1 MRTSQSKLFRYCT
14 IAVCAV
20 VVANGCMLNRVPILA
35 SAGRVEPAQYCPGDT
50 LTASYDFLRFA
61 PDGMCIP
68 RDGVAMDCERSAPNV
83 TISSS
88 PALFPPVTLRSY
100 VNRVDFPASGDR
112 VDVSFAYGNTS
123 VFIPPLTMVQN
134 VRDNTATATRITG
147 AIETTLPHMGNCAT
161 GFAVPTYVGVEVA
174 GTPAISPNLELV
186 DICNPA
192 SNGFS
197 VNYTLVG
204 AGPGEIYTVTLTPGS
219 CQNTSAPGVPAFAA
233 NAQRIDAAPV
243 ALMCGPG
250 GNGVT
255 SPQPVAPPLSTQI
268 QRACR

>member
-1 MRTSQSKLFRYCT
+1 MRTLPNTLFRYCT

-20 VVANGCMLNRVPILA
+20 VVANGCMLNRAVIVA

-61 PDGMCIP
+61 PDGMCVP

-88 PALFPPVTLRSY
+88 PALFPSVTLRSY

-123 VFIPPLTMVQN
+123 VFIPPMTMVQN
-134 VRDNTATATRITG
+134 VLDNTATATRITG
-147 AIETTLPHMGNCAT
+147 AIETTLPHVGYCAT
-161 GFAVPTYVGVEVA
+161 GMAVPSYGYVEVA
-174 GTPAISPNLELV
+174 GTPAISPNLRLV
-186 DICNPA
+186 SICNPA

-197 VNYTLVG
+197 VDYTLVG
-204 AGPGEIYTVTLTPGS
+204 ASPGDSHPVTLAPGECLDTG
-219 CQNTSAPGVPAFAA
+219 APGVPAFAA
-233 NAQRIDAAPV
+233 NAQRIDAGQTAMRCP
-243 ALMCGPG
+243 AG
-250 GNGVT
+250 GDGVT
-255 SPQPVAPPLSTQI
+255 SPQPMAPPLSTLIRQ
-268 QRACR
+268 ACR

>member
-1 MRTSQSKLFRYCT
+1 MRTLPNTLFRYCT

-20 VVANGCMLNRVPILA
+20 VVANGCMLNRAPIVA

-50 LTASYDFLRFA
+50 LTASYDFLRFTH
-61 PDGMCIP
+61 DGICVP

-88 PALFPPVTLRSY
+88 PALFPSVTLRSY

-112 VDVSFAYGNTS
+112 VDVSFAYGNTN
-123 VFIPPLTMVQN
+123 VFIPPTTMLQN
-134 VRDNTATATRITG
+134 VLDNTVTATRIIG
-147 AIETTLPHMGNCAT
+147 ALETSLPHMGNCAA
-161 GFAVPTYVGVEVA
+161 GFAVPTYAGVEV
-174 GTPAISPNLELV
+174 GSTPAISPNLGLV
-186 DICNPA
+186 GICNPA
-192 SNGFS
+192 SNGVS

-204 AGPGEIYTVTLTPGS
+204 AAPGEAYTLTLAPGS
-219 CQNTSAPGVPAFAA
+219 CQSTSAPGVPAFAA
-233 NAQRIDAAPV
+233 TAQRIDAAPI

-255 SPQPVAPPLSTQI
+255 SPQPIAPPLSTLI
-268 QRACR
+268 QRACH